1 MPDIVGS
8 HNGSQVFCSVV
19 LVPVERFEDS
29 LDPQRLSRF
38 PNLQVLKALI
48 DTGAQG
54 TSITLQAA
62 EKLAL
67 EPTGIIRVHG
77 FGGAKNHNC
86 YLFKVGFVDLQES
99 EFGLKSPVFHIV
111 DTEIRGAEF
120 DCGPDADFD
129 VLLGMDVLS
138 IGTLTV
144 AHTGK
149 FMFSF

>member
-19 LVPVERFEDS
+19 LLPVERFEDS
-29 LDPQRLSRF
+29 LDPLRLAKF
-38 PNLQVLKALI
+38 ANMQVLKALI

-62 EKLAL
+62 EKLGL
-67 EPTGIIRVHG
+67 EPTGRIRVHG
-77 FGGAKNHNC
+77 FSGPKDHNC
-86 YLFKVGFVDLQES
+86 YLFKVGFVDLQQT
-99 EFGLKSPVFHIV
+99 EFGGQSPRFHIV
-111 DTEIRGAEF
+111 ESEIQGAEF

-144 AHTGK
+144 ANTGK
-149 FMFSF
+149 FKFSF

>member
-1 MPDIVGS
+1 MPDIVGP

-19 LVPVERFEDS
+19 LLPVESYEAQT
-29 LDPQRLSRF
+29 DPQRLSRF

-54 TSITLQAA
+54 TSITAQAA
-62 EKLAL
+62 SRLSL
-67 EPTGIIRVHG
+67 EPTGIIRIHG
-77 FGGAKNHNC
+77 FGGAKDHNC
-86 YLFKVGFVDLQES
+86 YLFKVGFVDLQQ
-99 EFGLKSPVFHIV
+99 
-111 DTEIRGAEF
+111 TEIGFQSPMFYMVEKEIQGAEF

-144 AHTGK
+144 ANTRRFK
-149 FMFSF
+149 FSF

>member
-62 EKLAL
+62 EKLGL

-86 YLFKVGFVDLQES
+86 YLFKVGFVELQES
-99 EFGLKSPVFHIV
+99 EFGLQSPVFHIV
-111 DTEIRGAEF
+111 DAEIRGAEF

-149 FMFSF
+149 FRFSF

>member
-1 MPDIVGS
+1 MPGIVGS
-8 HNGSQVFCSVV
+8 HNCSQVFCSVV
-19 LVPVERFEDS
+19 LLSVERFEDS
-29 LDPQRLSRF
+29 LDPQRLSKF

-62 EKLAL
+62 EKLGL
-67 EPTGIIRVHG
+67 EPTGMIRVHG

-86 YLFKVGFVDLQES
+86 YLFKVGFVDLQQS
-99 EFGLKSPVFHIV
+99 EFGLQSPVFHVV
-111 DTEIRGAEF
+111 DREIRGAEF
-120 DCGPDADFD
+120 DCGPEADFD

-144 AHTGK
+144 SHTGK
-149 FMFSF
+149 YKFSF

>member
-19 LVPVERFEDS
+19 LLPVETFEDS
-29 LDPQRLSRF
+29 FDPQRLSRF
-38 PNLQVLKALI
+38 PNMQVLKALI

-54 TSITLQAA
+54 TSITLAAA
-62 EKLAL
+62 EKLGL

-77 FGGAKNHNC
+77 FGGPKDHNC
-86 YLFKVGFVDLQES
+86 YLFKVGFVDLQQ
-99 EFGLKSPVFHIV
+99 
-111 DTEIRGAEF
+111 TEIGYQSPMFHMVDREIEGAEF

-138 IGTLTV
+138 MGTLTV
-144 AHTGK
+144 SNTRN
-149 FMFSF
+149 FRFSF

>member
-8 HNGSQVFCSVV
+8 HNCSQVFCSVV

-29 LDPQRLSRF
+29 LDPQRLSKF

-62 EKLAL
+62 ERLGL
-67 EPTGIIRVHG
+67 EPTGMIRVHG

-86 YLFKVGFVDLQES
+86 YLFKVGFVDLRES
-99 EFGLKSPVFHIV
+99 ELGLLKPEFHLV
-111 DTEIRGAEF
+111 DAEIRGAEF

-138 IGTLTV
+138 TGTLTV
-144 AHTGK
+144 ANTGK
-149 FMFSF
+149 FKFSF

>member
-1 MPDIVGS
+1 M
-8 HNGSQVFCSVV
+8 
-19 LVPVERFEDS
+19 
-29 LDPQRLSRF
+29 
-38 PNLQVLKALI
+38 QVLKALI

-54 TSITLQAA
+54 TSITYHAA
-62 EKLAL
+62 RKLDL
-67 EPTGIIRVHG
+67 EPTGLIRIHG

-99 EFGLKSPVFHIV
+99 ELGYQRPMFHMV
-111 DTEIRGAEF
+111 NREIEGAEF

-144 AHTGK
+144 SHTGQFK
-149 FMFSF
+149 FSF

>member
-1 MPDIVGS
+1 
-8 HNGSQVFCSVV
+8 V
-19 LVPVERFEDS
+19 LLPIERFEDT
-29 LDPQRLSRF
+29 LDPQYLART

-62 EKLAL
+62 EKLKL
-67 EPTGIIRVHG
+67 EPTGMIRVHG
-77 FGGAKNHNC
+77 FGGPKDHNC
-86 YLFKVGFVDLQES
+86 YLFKVGFVDLQQS
-99 EFGLKSPVFHIV
+99 ELGYQTPAFHIV

-144 AHTGK
+144 SHLGM
-149 FMFSF
+149 FRFSF

>member
-19 LVPVERFEDS
+19 LLPVERFEDT

-62 EKLAL
+62 EKLNL
-67 EPTGIIRVHG
+67 EPTGRIRVHG
-77 FGGAKNHNC
+77 FGGAKDHNC
-86 YLFKVGFVDLQES
+86 YLFKVGFVDLRES
-99 EFGLKSPVFHIV
+99 EFGGQSPNFHIV
-111 DTEIRGAEF
+111 DFEIQGAEF

-144 AHTGK
+144 ANTGK
-149 FMFSF
+149 FKFSF

>member
-19 LVPVERFEDS
+19 LLPVDRSQD
-29 LDPQRLSRF
+29 LPDPQRLSRF
-38 PNLQVLKALI
+38 PNFQVLKALI

-54 TSITLQAA
+54 TSLTWQAA
-62 EKLAL
+62 QKLAL

-77 FGGAKNHNC
+77 FGGAKDHNC
-86 YLFKVGFVDLQES
+86 YLFKVGFVDLRET
-99 EFGLKSPVFHIV
+99 EFGLQSPMFHMV
-111 DTEIRGAEF
+111 DREIEGAEF
-120 DCGPDADFD
+120 DCGPDANFD

-144 AHTGK
+144 SNTGK
-149 FMFSF
+149 FKFSF

>member
-8 HNGSQVFCSVV
+8 HNCSQVFCSVV
-19 LVPVERFEDS
+19 LLPVERFEDT

-62 EKLAL
+62 EKLKL

-77 FGGAKNHNC
+77 FGGPKDHNC
-86 YLFKVGFVDLQES
+86 YLFKVGFVDLRES
-99 EFGLKSPVFHIV
+99 EIGVQSPTFHIV
-111 DTEIRGAEF
+111 DSEIQGAEF
-120 DCGPDADFD
+120 GCGPDGDFD

-144 AHTGK
+144 AHNGK
-149 FMFSF
+149 YKFSF